1 MRLAI
6 LAPLVFG
13 LAACNPADQAAQD
26 TGNAVEATGATVAN
40 AVEDTANS
48 VGEAVTN
55 VAAPTDRDAWVGKWT
70 GVEGTMLTIAKG
82 DGPGRYKLDMQ
93 YTLDDKGSFEGTGT
107 DEGIAF
113 RRPDGAQVL
122 RATDGDATG
131 LKYLAGKKDC
141 LTVKTG
147 EGYCRD

>member
-1 MRLAI
+1 MRFAI

-13 LAACNPADQAAQD
+13 LAACNTADQAAQD
-26 TGNAVEATGATVAN
+26 TGNAVESTGAVVAN
-40 AVEDTANS
+40 AVEDGANS
-48 VGEAVTN
+48 LGETVTN
-55 VAAPTDRDAWVGKWT
+55 IAAPVDRDAWIGKWT
-70 GVEGTMLTIAKG
+70 GVEGTMLTIAKT
-82 DGPGRYKLDMQ
+82 DDPGRYKLDMQ
-93 YTLDDKGSFEGTGT
+93 YTLDDKGSFEGTGN
-107 DEGIAF
+107 DAGIAF

-141 LTVKTG
+141 LTVKQG

>member
-1 MRLAI
+1 MRFAI
-6 LAPLVFG
+6 LAPLVLG
-13 LAACNPADQAAQD
+13 LAACNTADQAAHD
-26 TGNAVEATGATVAN
+26 TGNAVEITGSAVAN
-40 AVEDTANS
+40 AVEEGTNS
-48 VGEAVTN
+48 LSGAVTN
-55 VAAPTDRDAWVGKWT
+55 IAAPTDRDAWVGKWT

-82 DGPGRYKLDMQ
+82 DGPGRYTLDMQ

-113 RRPDGAQVL
+113 RRPDGSQVL